1 MIADGNPA
9 RVRGINK
16 TGLERH
22 GFSADAARALK
33 EAYRLLYRSDLNVG
47 QAVERMRSELPDLPE
62 IEHLIGFVTK
72 SERGIIK

>member
-1 MIADGNPA
+1 
-9 RVRGINK
+9 
-16 TGLERH
+16 
-22 GFSADAARALK
+22 
-33 EAYRLLYRSDLNVG
+33 VG